1 MLVLTEAAAEVV
13 KAISSTPQAPEGS
26 GLRIASPAGS
36 DPGALQV
43 TAAPG
48 PDENDQV
55 LEAAGAHVYLEPQ
68 AAAYLEDK
76 VLDAEVDS
84 EGKAHFSLGM
94 QGTDQVLI
102 PPGAAVVAAAP
113 GPVHQRAGDRPR
125 PPR

>member
-26 GLRIASPAGS
+26 GLRIASPPGS

-43 TAAPG
+43 TATPG
-48 PDENDQV
+48 PNEDDRV
-55 LEAAGAHVYLEPQ
+55 VEAAGAHVYLEPR

-94 QGTDQVLI
+94 QGTDQL
-102 PPGAAVVAAAP
+102 
-113 GPVHQRAGDRPR
+113 
-125 PPR
+125 